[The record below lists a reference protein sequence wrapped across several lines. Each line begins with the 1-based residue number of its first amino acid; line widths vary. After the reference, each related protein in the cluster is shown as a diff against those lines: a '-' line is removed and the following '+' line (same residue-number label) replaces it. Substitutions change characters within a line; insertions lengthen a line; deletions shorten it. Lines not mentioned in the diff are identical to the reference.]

1 LRKEINYLLLFLLI
15 FFAQSLDAKTYT
27 IEEISPKY
35 ILTDHLEI
43 FHDES
48 GEMTFENI
56 KNSSARF
63 SPLQDWTA
71 DFLSE
76 EIYWGKIE
84 LANHLSDGDDYVE
97 WVLHF
102 SLIFTDIKIYVEDKE
117 GEIYKYQTGFFV
129 PTHQKS
135 FAPISKHNIV
145 KIQIPAGETVTF
157 YFRAENKR
165 RFIAPKF
172 DLTLQYST
180 SFFSE
185 LKKEK
190 QQNGMYFGFVMMMLV
205 YNFFLFIYAKDKSY
219 LYYSI
224 YIFGITFFSIYNSGD
239 LADWIQAWF
248 LYNKPQLIYI
258 FKPFGYIAFMG
269 YLTFV
274 RSFLDLKT
282 VLPKWDKFFKIFSY
296 LTIPVIIVDYYLMWY
311 STFSYNIADIPSVSY
326 AVAFLVIC
334 FSVLIPIYKTKDN
347 KGLFI
352 IAGFSLMG
360 FGLLATI
367 WMRLQSVDFTVVYF
381 RIGTIF
387 EIIIFSLGMAYRQ
400 KEVEEEKR
408 KGDFELEKSK
418 MLQDIEHQ
426 EAERLKELNNLKSR
440 LYTNITHEFR
450 TPLTVIMGMTE
461 NIKGHEEEKEL
472 IQRNSNNLLRLINQM
487 LDLSKAE
494 SGSLKANLVQAE
506 IINFL
511 QYLAES
517 FQSMANAKDI
527 QLTFYTEEKE
537 VIMDFD
543 EQKIQ
548 HIIYNLLSNAI
559 KYTPKKGKVVFHVK
573 KENDKLC
580 IKVKDSGL
588 GIATKDQPFIFDR
601 FYKVDQPS
609 SVKVDGVG
617 IGLALT
623 KELVEF
629 LNGEISLKSELGEG
643 SEFVIYLPIN
653 RAEKNIIDN
662 VNVLLEKEEPIE
674 KEKEIALEFETEL
687 VDLDFEKNGTPQLLV
702 IEDNEDVITYIK
714 SCVKEVYNIE
724 VAHDGQEGIEKAFEL
739 IPDIII
745 SDLMMPKKNGFEVC
759 RILKKDGKT
768 SHIPIILLTAK
779 ATQEDKIEG
788 LETGADAYMM
798 KPFQKRELQI
808 RLKKLIENRV
818 ILQAKYKG
826 NLTSLSKNITNSKDD
841 FFQKVINILQ
851 RELDNPNF
859 SVAEL
864 SKEMHLSTTQMYRK
878 LKGLTGLPPNKFI
891 RRFRL
896 QNSLELLQ
904 NSSMNIAEIAYQVG
918 FSDPN
923 YFSRAFSE
931 EFGKPPSEVRK

>member
-1 LRKEINYLLLFLLI
+1 
-15 FFAQSLDAKTYT
+15 
-27 IEEISPKY
+27 
-35 ILTDHLEI
+35 
-43 FHDES
+43 
-48 GEMTFENI
+48 
-56 KNSSARF
+56 
-63 SPLQDWTA
+63 
-71 DFLSE
+71 
-76 EIYWGKIE
+76 
-84 LANHLSDGDDYVE
+84 
-97 WVLHF
+97 
-102 SLIFTDIKIYVEDKE
+102 
-117 GEIYKYQTGFFV
+117 
-129 PTHQKS
+129 
-135 FAPISKHNIV
+135 
-145 KIQIPAGETVTF
+145 
-157 YFRAENKR
+157 
-165 RFIAPKF
+165 
-172 DLTLQYST
+172 
-180 SFFSE
+180 
-185 LKKEK
+185 
-190 QQNGMYFGFVMMMLV
+190 
-205 YNFFLFIYAKDKSY
+205 
-219 LYYSI
+219 
-224 YIFGITFFSIYNSGD
+224 
-239 LADWIQAWF
+239 
-248 LYNKPQLIYI
+248 
-258 FKPFGYIAFMG
+258 
-269 YLTFV
+269 
-274 RSFLDLKT
+274 
-282 VLPKWDKFFKIFSY
+282 
-296 LTIPVIIVDYYLMWY
+296 
-311 STFSYNIADIPSVSY
+311 
-326 AVAFLVIC
+326 
-334 FSVLIPIYKTKDN
+334 
-347 KGLFI
+347 
-352 IAGFSLMG
+352 
-360 FGLLATI
+360 
-367 WMRLQSVDFTVVYF
+367 
-381 RIGTIF
+381 
-387 EIIIFSLGMAYRQ
+387 
-400 KEVEEEKR
+400 
-408 KGDFELEKSK
+408 
-418 MLQDIEHQ
+418 
-426 EAERLKELNNLKSR
+426 
-440 LYTNITHEFR
+440 
-450 TPLTVIMGMTE
+450 
-461 NIKGHEEEKEL
+461 
-472 IQRNSNNLLRLINQM
+472 
-487 LDLSKAE
+487 
-494 SGSLKANLVQAE
+494 
-506 IINFL
+506 
-511 QYLAES
+511 
-517 FQSMANAKDI
+517 
-527 QLTFYTEEKE
+527 
-537 VIMDFD
+537 
-543 EQKIQ
+543 
-548 HIIYNLLSNAI
+548 LSNAI

-759 RILKKDGKT
+759 RILKKDEKT